1 MKTDAFF
8 DAQHG
13 SPELPPPLHFR
24 LLRRFELRREDAA
37 LALLPGGAALLD
49 LGCGTGEFAARAAAR
64 YRSVVATDVSPAVIA
79 EARATRGAPAAGEAA
94 LRFEVLDANQPLP
107 FPDGAFDGVVSLS
120 TLQYVLDPEQ
130 LLREAARVLR
140 PGGHLLVE
148 VPNLAYLPQRL
159 RLAAGRPPR
168 TSYWRHGIDGGNL
181 HYFTGD
187 LLESLVRGA
196 GLLPRR
202 LTGSGVFAPLRT
214 WWVRLLCGNLFV
226 LAEKPRP

>member
-1 MKTDAFF
+1 MDSSPVSPFPQPGAAAQRRALVRHYKDNPPPMGVYAIRC
-8 DAQHG
+8 DAQQLVCVKA
-13 SPELPPPLHFR
+13 STN
-24 LLRRFELRREDAA
+24 
-37 LALLPGGAALLD
+37 LPGAFNRERFQLR
-49 LGCGTGEFAARAAAR
+49 LGGHPDRRLQQAWR
-64 YRSVVATDVSPAVIA
+64 VH
-79 EARATRGAPAAGEAA
+79 GEAA